1 MIGIKLSSAPNVIF
15 PVAYVSVRAFGSFF
29 FSVQEDNMPNVS
41 IDATMIVS
49 DDAIDFIVWVNNECV
64 EIVLVVVK
72 VSFGRQ
78 LCR

>member
-1 MIGIKLSSAPNVIF
+1 
-15 PVAYVSVRAFGSFF
+15 
-29 FSVQEDNMPNVS
+29 MPNVS

-72 VSFGRQ
+72 VSFWRQ